1 LLTLRTAFLTGN
13 EYRLGLEVDRRLN
26 TVYLDGQPFAAMIMT
41 GLESVLR
48 ESLAKASPHS
58 RKVYGKNPLTAEEVV
73 ELANT
78 RALTLA
84 ATVKPGGKPHVSPSD
99 LVAVDGNLFVG
110 VDEATARYRNLKHNP
125 AIAIMMADGRKR
137 QAILEG
143 KVVFL
148 DINSEVAR
156 KVLDAQMKKYG
167 WVTEA
172 VAEFIPEKALTWKA
186 G

>member
-1 LLTLRTAFLTGN
+1 
-13 EYRLGLEVDRRLN
+13 
-26 TVYLDGQPFAAMIMT
+26 MIMT
-41 GLESVLR
+41 VLESVLR
-48 ESLAKASPHS
+48 ESLAKARSHS

-125 AIAIMMADGRKR
+125 AIAIMIEDGRKR

-143 KVVFL
+143 RVVFL
-148 DINSEVAR
+148 DTNSEVAR
-156 KVLDAQMKKYG
+156 KVLEAQMKKYG
-167 WVTEA
+167 WGTEG
-172 VAEFIPEKALTWKA
+172 VGEVIPEKGPTL
-186 G
+186 

>member
-1 LLTLRTAFLTGN
+1 
-13 EYRLGLEVDRRLN
+13 
-26 TVYLDGQPFAAMIMT
+26 M
-41 GLESVLR
+41 
-48 ESLAKASPHS
+48 
-58 RKVYGKNPLTAEEVV
+58 
-73 ELANT
+73 
-78 RALTLA
+78 
-84 ATVKPGGKPHVSPSD
+84 
-99 LVAVDGNLFVG
+99 G
-110 VDEATARYRNLKHNP
+110 VDEATARYRNLKHNS

-186 G
+186 E